1 MTSEEYQR
9 KIADLKG
16 LILELLEDPDIR
28 YALAG
33 AINDPG
39 KMEGLTVVPDADV
52 SLIRDL
58 NSEA

>member
-28 YALAG
+28 YALAD

-39 KMEGLTVVPDADV
+39 KIEGLTVVPDADV